1 MQNPEQMGR
10 PSRREEM
17 PGRTPRYRDESA
29 VYYWTAKSGGTAE
42 TPPRIGEGFI
52 FIYKGAESMKRVFS
66 GVQPS
71 GELTLGNYLGALM
84 YFARVQEEF
93 DCYFCVVDLHALTV
107 PQEPLILRE
116 NLRRTAAL
124 FLAAG
129 IDPDKATVFVQSR
142 VSAHAELAW
151 LLQCLTGFGE
161 LGRMTQ
167 FKEKSQGKESFSA
180 GLYTYPTLMAADI
193 LLYDADYVPVGEDQK
208 QHLELARD
216 LAQRFNRRY
225 GELLV
230 VPEPMIGKIG
240 ARIMALDDP
249 EAKMSKSSE
258 SPASYISM
266 LDSPGDIRKKFKRAV
281 TDPGT
286 EVRYDPPSKP
296 GVSNLLSI
304 LSLSGGQSIPQLE
317 AYFVG
322 QGYGA
327 LKEATAEAVIE
338 LLRPIQE
345 RYQEIMANGGLEE
358 ILDQGAAKA
367 AAVAA
372 PTLYRVQQAM
382 GL

>member
-1 MQNPEQMGR
+1 
-10 PSRREEM
+10 
-17 PGRTPRYRDESA
+17 
-29 VYYWTAKSGGTAE
+29 
-42 TPPRIGEGFI
+42 
-52 FIYKGAESMKRVFS
+52 MKRVFS

-71 GELTLGNYLGALM
+71 GVLTLGNYLGAIKN
-84 YFARVQEEF
+84 FVRVQNEY
-93 DCYFCVVDLHALTV
+93 DCFFCVVDLHALTV
-107 PQEPLILRE
+107 PQEPLELRQ
-116 NLRRTAAL
+116 NVRQTAAL

-129 IDPDKATVFVQSR
+129 IDPDKATIFVQSR
-142 VSAHAELAW
+142 VSAHAELGW

-193 LLYDADYVPVGEDQK
+193 LLYDADFVPVGEDQK

-216 LAQRFNRRY
+216 LAQRFNRRF

-230 VPEPMIGKIG
+230 VPEPMIGKVG

-249 EAKMSKSSE
+249 ETKMSKSSPT
-258 SPASYISM
+258 PASYISL
-266 LDSPGDIRKKFKRAV
+266 LDPPETITKKLKRAV

-286 EVRYDPPSKP
+286 EVRYDPETKA

-304 LSLSGGQSIPQLE
+304 LSLCSGKTIPQLE
-317 AYFVG
+317 AEFVG
-322 QGYGA
+322 KGYGH
-327 LKEATAEAVIE
+327 LKIATAEAVIAE
-338 LLRPIQE
+338 LTPIQQ
-345 RYQEIMANGGLEE
+345 RYREIMADGGLEE
-358 ILDQGAAKA
+358 ILDQGGKKA
-367 AAVAA
+367 ANIAA